1 MSNREELTR
10 QAEKCLRQGRVD
22 EAIAL
27 YQDLAELTPVD
38 WGCVKQL
45 ADLLERAGQ
54 REGAARQFARW
65 ADYLFAEGFHSKAA
79 ALYKKVLKLEAFDE
93 HALWQ
98 LAEVSVALK
107 LRADARVAYQR
118 VLDIRQRRGDTAGA
132 AAARERLAEL
142 DLAAPTAAANPSVVP
157 LVYATPE
164 PSVVPD
170 TPTAVAASVP
180 AEAVVPSTASAAANA
195 LAPAPVDPP
204 PPVQPP
210 PESSAERLARLRRE
224 AADAD
229 ARQASDAE
237 DIWLAVLDADPAD
250 ASLRMRLVQAGL
262 DRGDLDAASRLASR
276 LEGSDDGALAL
287 LIELGWRQCRPDA
300 VDRLVTDRIQAGS
313 SAASLQHSLEALA
326 ARDPHVVRAAL
337 ASAVAAWVARAQ
349 HAQASSALEHGAAR
363 GWLSTALHLRWVEV
377 CQSANLPALSQA
389 QAALVRAYVAERR
402 LDEARNIAEDLF
414 VRDRGVGP
422 ARGALVDVLA
432 QQGVADP
439 HQVLADLLAPPAAQV
454 SDDRVETIVDLDALG
469 TDFDSDAWMLE
480 TMPPVADA
488 PFGVEAAPAEP
499 GVGTELLATHAVE
512 PVVFEPPVA
521 VAAADVASLPASAPA
536 PTPAPAP
543 APAPVSAAHAVS
555 APMVPS
561 FDWADLLGRD
571 VAGVMAAVEATPVE
585 PAPIVAIESPP
596 VLVEEIAAPEP
607 DLAAA
612 WESMPV
618 AEPDPVPVLASDP
631 AAAVEDRPVAEP
643 DPQPASAAAPES
655 EPEPVVQ
662 LEVDAPATDAPRI
675 GDLSGQPFFEEAP
688 PLQPSF
694 SMPSSWLSGT
704 HVPLSDDA
712 LRRRLPGDDFFFTD
726 DATPPRWAAP
736 PLRAAVA
743 GAPTPPVIEP
753 SVSREPQELPVPAP
767 AAEPVVVDHVF
778 EAIAPPILHD
788 HEVAEVDLSVAGVG
802 HDEPAADALLIDADD
817 EVDLT
822 QLLEEL
828 KQWDPALPEM
838 RRETPAAPPAESLV
852 LPPAEPVVLPPV
864 EPVALPQIE
873 HAWTQMDDAL
883 PEPVAA
889 PPGDARE
896 ELDAV
901 FADLQRHGDERA
913 VAEQQLAAGRV
924 FLAAGLA
931 SEAARAFER
940 ASAEPRARFE
950 ASLSLGDLHKSRG
963 QLLEAVGWYEQAAM
977 APVPDAAVKRPVL
990 YDLVESLEALGET
1003 DRALGVLLDLLSQV
1017 EDYRDARARLDRLL
1031 RVDAGG

>member
-38 WGCVKQL
+38 WGSVKQL

-118 VLDIRQRRGDTAGA
+118 VLDIRQRRGDAAGA

-142 DLAAPTAAANPSVVP
+142 DLAAPTAVANPSAVP

-164 PSVVPD
+164 PPVVPD
-170 TPTAVAASVP
+170 TPAPAAASVP
-180 AEAVVPSTASAAANA
+180 AEAVVPPMAPAAV
-195 LAPAPVDPP
+195 LAPAPMDPP
-204 PPVQPP
+204 PPPVEPV
-210 PESSAERLARLRRE
+210 PESAGERLARLRRDAAE
-224 AADAD
+224 ADAVQAADAVD
-229 ARQASDAE
+229 L
-237 DIWLAVLDADPAD
+237 WLAVLDADPAD
-250 ASLRMRLVQAGL
+250 VSLRRRLVQASL
-262 DRGDLDAASRLASR
+262 DRGDLDMASRLASP
-276 LEGSDDGALAL
+276 LESTDDAALVL

-300 VDRLVTDRIQAGS
+300 VDRLVTDRILAGS
-313 SAASLQHSLEALA
+313 SAASLQHAFEALA
-326 ARDPHVVRAAL
+326 VRDPHVVRAAI
-337 ASAVAAWVARAQ
+337 ASAVAAWVVRAQ
-349 HAQASSALEHGAAR
+349 HAQAAAALEHGATR
-363 GWLSTALHLRWVEV
+363 GWLTTALHLRWVEV

-389 QAALVRAYVAERR
+389 QAALARAYVAERR
-402 LDEARNIAEDLF
+402 LDEARDAAEDLF
-414 VRDRGVGP
+414 VRDRGIGP
-422 ARGALVDVLA
+422 SRAVLLEVLA
-432 QQGVADP
+432 QQGIADP
-439 HQVLADLLAPPAAQV
+439 HQVLTDLLTPPAVQV
-454 SDDRVETIVDLDALG
+454 TDDRVDTIVDLDALD
-469 TDFDSDAWMLE
+469 TDLDSDGWMLE
-480 TMPPVADA
+480 TATPVAEA
-488 PFGVEAAPAEP
+488 PLGVEVEPAEP
-499 GVGTELLATHAVE
+499 IVDLESWTTPAVE
-512 PVVFEPPVA
+512 PVVVIEPPVA
-521 VAAADVASLPASAPA
+521 AVSADVAPLPPPVWVPASA
-536 PTPAPAP
+536 APA
-543 APAPVSAAHAVS
+543 VSE
-555 APMVPS
+555 PMAPS

-571 VAGVMAAVEATPVE
+571 VAGLTASADAAPTSPPPFVPSEPAAVAFEEA
-585 PAPIVAIESPP
+585 
-596 VLVEEIAAPEP
+596 AAPEP
-607 DLAAA
+607 DPPAA
-612 WESMPV
+612 WDSMLV
-618 AEPDPVPVLASDP
+618 AEPDLAPVPAPDLVD
-631 AAAVEDRPVAEP
+631 VIEDRPDPAFDLPPVA
-643 DPQPASAAAPES
+643 DAAS
-655 EPEPVVQ
+655 EPEPEPAIA
-662 LEVDAPATDAPRI
+662 LEVAPTVTDAPRI
-675 GDLSGQPFFEEAP
+675 GDLSGQPFFEEVA

-712 LRRRLPGDDFFFTD
+712 LRRRVPGDDFFFTD

-736 PLRAAVA
+736 ALRAAVT
-743 GAPTPPVIEP
+743 GAPIRPVIEP
-753 SVSREPQELPVPAP
+753 PVPNEPRAVPPP
-767 AAEPVVVDHVF
+767 AAEPAAADPVF
-778 EAIAPPILHD
+778 DAIAAPSPDDHD
-788 HEVAEVDLSVAGVG
+788 VAAEVDLPVVVVAYE
-802 HDEPAADALLIDADD
+802 DEPAADTLAIDADD

-838 RRETPAAPPAESLV
+838 RRETPAAPPAEPVV
-852 LPPAEPVVLPPV
+852 LTPVEPVSLPPV
-864 EPVALPQIE
+864 ERTWPQV
-873 HAWTQMDDAL
+873 DDVL

-950 ASLSLGDLHKSRG
+950 ASLALGDLHKSRG

-990 YDLVESLEALGET
+990 YDLAESLEALGET